1 MKTSTMIPL
10 DMENLS
16 KISAC
21 LNELEEI
28 GFSVNKATLSFDY
41 EETDIETNKKIV
53 EIIDKYFLPLK

>member
-1 MKTSTMIPL
+1 MKTSKMIPFNV
-10 DMENLS
+10 DSIS

-53 EIIDKYFLPLK
+53 DIIDKYFLPQ